1 MRRPRIIAL
10 CCLTIALLTA
20 GRADDSPPAEAET
33 PSPARANALSPDLA
47 AALTASLP
55 RFTPPPMREGDGSG
69 AEAEANDDD
78 LFADLPKP
86 KNGIVRLP
94 RVVVEGSRPPVFSEK
109 EIHTAKG
116 LADIAV
122 KRYFDSQ
129 FALALNR
136 YTLPLVG
143 MGKEAYAL
151 MLYEQDERL
160 RLLREYGEEADLL
173 EAGGDD
179 QRAAEL
185 RDLLHDTL
193 SHEPLFLSP
202 AHAPYR
208 DARGQ

>member
-1 MRRPRIIAL
+1 MNRAIQLLGSAL
-10 CCLTIALLTA
+10 FAVTVFAE
-20 GRADDSPPAEAET
+20 DDGA
-33 PSPARANALSPDLA
+33 PARSNALSENLA
-47 AALTASLP
+47 AALTESLP
-55 RFTPPPMREGDGSG
+55 KFNPPPALDATDENGDD
-69 AEAEANDDD
+69 E

-94 RVVVEGSRPPVFSEK
+94 RVVVEGERPPVFSEK

-116 LADIAV
+116 LAELAV
-122 KRYFDSQ
+122 KRYFTTQ
-129 FALALNR
+129 TGLALNR
-136 YTLPLVG
+136 FTLPLFG

-151 MLYEQDERL
+151 LLYEQDERL

-173 EAGGDD
+173 DAAGDD
-179 QRAAEL
+179 ERAAEL

-193 SHEPLFLSP
+193 SHQPLFLSP